1 MSTEKKDLLAKNLIE
16 IFESSSGIDISE
28 FGNDSCFLEM
38 GMDSLFLTQVAL
50 QLKKELKIQVTF
62 RQLLE
67 DYNSINL
74 LAEAFADKVTLDVP
88 QAAPQIAAV
97 KMPAPE
103 QIQVQQLAPA
113 LNPIVSP
120 VAQVNYAPMT
130 ESLNGSAIEKIIGR
144 QLDLMNQQMQLLR
157 GTPMSVA
164 AAPQA
169 PVVSAPLA
177 VKTASVAPVAT
188 AAPVTSKVN
197 TRGADIKTAKDS
209 FGAAAKIN
217 VEKNSKFST
226 SQNQSIQNFFA
237 EYIAQTKGS
246 KKFTQDNRKNHA
258 DPRVVTGFKPEN
270 KEIVYPVVVKK
281 SQAQYLWD
289 LDDNKYIDMTCGF
302 GSNFF
307 GNGNEAI
314 KKLVLKQ
321 LDEGIELGPQH
332 PLVGEVSNLI
342 CELTGNERAAFCNTG
357 SEAVLGAMRLA
368 RTVTGREKIV
378 VFSGS
383 YHGIND
389 EVIIRAA
396 KEKSFP
402 AAPGINGNAVSNM
415 IVLEYGTEETLQ
427 VIRSL
432 ADDLAAVL
440 VEPVQSRRCDFHPTE
455 FLKEV
460 RKITTESQ
468 TCLIFDEIITGFR
481 IHPAGAQGHFGIRA
495 DLCTYGKIVG
505 GGMPIGVISGKSEY
519 MDALDGGHWNF
530 GDDSTPT
537 VGVTYFAGTFVRH
550 PLALAAAKGA
560 LTILKEGGL
569 ELFNN
574 LNKTAEAFV
583 LDLNTFCKNSNIPF
597 VMNNFGALM
606 KPKWKSDLPG
616 GELLFAILR
625 YKGVHV
631 YDGFPWFINLAHT
644 SEDLKIVS
652 QTIKDSFIQMQKMG
666 LLPDATISTKKASK
680 VFSPT
685 NAPQAGA
692 KLGRDEQG
700 NPAWFIENPAKPGE
714 YFILED

>member
-1 MSTEKKDLLAKNLIE
+1 MSASKKELLAKNLIE
-16 IFESSSGIDISE
+16 IFEKSSGIDVSE

-38 GMDSLFLTQVAL
+38 GMDSLFLTQVSL

-67 DYNSINL
+67 QYNTINL
-74 LAEAFADKVTLDVP
+74 LAEAFSDKVTLE
-88 QAAPQIAAV
+88 APIATIV
-97 KMPAPE
+97 APVQE
-103 QIQVQQLAPA
+103 QVQVQQLAPA
-113 LNPIVSP
+113 INSAPLI
-120 VAQVNYAPMT
+120 NYTPS
-130 ESLNGSAIEKIIGR
+130 EPLNGSALEKIIER

-157 GTPMSVA
+157 G
-164 AAPQA
+164 APQA
-169 PVVSAPLA
+169 
-177 VKTASVAPVAT
+177 TAT
-188 AAPVTSKVN
+188 AAAAVPKAEPFKGTAPKVAPIAALKSN
-197 TRGADIKTAKDS
+197 ARGADIKTAKDS

-217 VEKNSKFST
+217 VEKNAKFSD
-226 SQNQSIQNFFA
+226 SQNKTIQNFFE
-237 EYIAQTKGS
+237 EYIAKTKAS
-246 KKFTQDNRKNHA
+246 KTFTQANRKNHA

-270 KEIVYPVVVKK
+270 KEIVYPIVVKK
-281 SQAQYLWD
+281 SLAQYLWD

-307 GNGNEAI
+307 GNGNDKI
-314 KKLVLKQ
+314 KQ
-321 LDEGIELGPQH
+321 LVVKQLEEGIELGPQH

-389 EVIIRAA
+389 EVIIRSARD
-396 KEKSFP
+396 KSYP

-415 IVLEYGTEETLQ
+415 IVLEYGTEETLSI
-427 VIRSL
+427 IRNMAS
-432 ADDLAAVL
+432 DLAAVL
-440 VEPVQSRRCDFHPTE
+440 VEPVQSRRCDFHPVD

-460 RKITTESQ
+460 RKITSASE

-505 GGMPIGVISGKSEY
+505 GGMPIGIISGKSEY
-519 MDALDGGHWNF
+519 MDALDGGHWDF

-560 LTILKEGGL
+560 LGILKDGGVAM
-569 ELFNN
+569 FND
-574 LNKTAEAFV
+574 LNKRSQEFV
-583 LDLNTFCKNSNIPF
+583 QELNNFCKDSNIPF
-597 VMNNFGALM
+597 VMNNFGSLM

-616 GELLFAILR
+616 SELLFAILR
-625 YKGVHV
+625 HNGVHV

-644 SEDLKIVS
+644 SEDLKTVL
-652 QTIKDSFIQMQKMG
+652 QTIKDSFLQMHKMG
-666 LLPDATISTKKASK
+666 LLPDANITTKKPSK
-680 VFSPT
+680 LFSPAH
-685 NAPQAGA
+685 APRPGA

-700 NPAWFIENPAKPGE
+700 NPAWFMENPEKPGE

>member
-1 MSTEKKDLLAKNLIE
+1 MSTEKKDLLAKNLVE

-67 DYNSINL
+67 NYNSINL
-74 LAEAFADKVTLDVP
+74 LAEAFADKVVLDIPKVSIP
-88 QAAPQIAAV
+88 V
-97 KMPAPE
+97 PAPVQE
-103 QIQVQQLAPA
+103 QVQVQQLAPA
-113 LNPIVSP
+113 LTPVMAPIS
-120 VAQVNYAPMT
+120 QVNYTPMS
-130 ESLNGSAIEKIIGR
+130 EPLNGSALEKIIER

-157 GTPMSVA
+157 GTPVSGAPVMQPQPVVQA
-164 AAPQA
+164 AAPVKASAPVAA
-169 PVVSAPLA
+169 PVVEKKSNA
-177 VKTASVAPVAT
+177 
-188 AAPVTSKVN
+188 
-197 TRGADIKTAKDS
+197 RGADIKTAKDS

-217 VEKNSKFST
+217 IEKNSKFT
-226 SQNQSIQNFFA
+226 SAQNESIQNFFA
-237 EYIAQTKGS
+237 EYISKTKAS

-270 KEIVYPVVVKK
+270 KEIVYPMVVKK

-415 IVLEYGTEETLQ
+415 IVLEYGTDETLEA
-427 VIRSL
+427 IRNM
-432 ADDLAAVL
+432 ADELAAVL

-460 RKITTESQ
+460 RKITTASQ
-468 TCLIFDEIITGFR
+468 SCLIFDEIITGFR

-569 ELFNN
+569 ELFND
-574 LNKTAEAFV
+574 LNKRAEAFV
-583 LDLNTFCKNSNIPF
+583 QDLNTFCKNSNIPF

-644 SEDLKIVS
+644 ADDLKIVS
-652 QTIKDSFIQMQKMG
+652 QTIKDSFIQMQQMG
-666 LLPDATISTKKASK
+666 LLPDATISLKKPSK
-680 VFSPT
+680 VFSPSH
-685 NAPQAGA
+685 APQAGA

>member
-1 MSTEKKDLLAKNLIE
+1 MSASQKELLAKNLLE
-16 IFESSSGIDISE
+16 IFENSSGIDVSE
-28 FGNDSCFLEM
+28 FGNDTCFLEM
-38 GMDSLFLTQVAL
+38 GMDSLFLTQISL

-67 DYNSINL
+67 QYNTINL
-74 LAEAFADKVTLDVP
+74 LAEAFADKVSLE
-88 QAAPQIAAV
+88 A
-97 KMPAPE
+97 PAPKIIAPVLE

-113 LNPIVSP
+113 IPTAPVSAPSLN
-120 VAQVNYAPMT
+120 YTPMT
-130 ESLNGSAIEKIIGR
+130 ESLNGSALEKIIER

-157 GTPMSVA
+157 GTPQVPVLPVEPA
-164 AAPQA
+164 AAM
-169 PVVSAPLA
+169 PV
-177 VKTASVAPVAT
+177 VAPVKEVVVPKPNA
-188 AAPVTSKVN
+188 
-197 TRGADIKTAKDS
+197 RGADIKTAKDS

-217 VEKNSKFST
+217 VEKNSKFSD
-226 SQNQSIQNFFA
+226 SQNQSIQNFFE
-237 EYIAQTKGS
+237 EYISKTKSS
-246 KKFTQDNRKNHA
+246 KTFTQANRKNHA

-270 KEIVYPVVVKK
+270 KEIIYPIVVKR

-307 GNGNEAI
+307 GNGNEKI
-314 KKLVLKQ
+314 KKLVVKQ
-321 LDEGIELGPQH
+321 LEEGIELGPQH
-332 PLVGEVSNLI
+332 PLVGEVSHLI

-389 EVIIRAA
+389 EVIIRSARD
-396 KEKSFP
+396 KSYP

-415 IVLEYGTEETLQ
+415 IVLEYGTEETLSI
-427 VIRSL
+427 IRNM
-432 ADDLAAVL
+432 ANDLAAVL
-440 VEPVQSRRCDFHPTE
+440 VEPVQSRRCDFHPVD

-460 RKITTESQ
+460 RKITSASE

-519 MDALDGGHWNF
+519 MDALDGGHWDF

-560 LTILKEGGL
+560 LNILKEGGVA
-569 ELFNN
+569 LFS
-574 LNKTAEAFV
+574 
-583 LDLNTFCKNSNIPF
+583 DLNMRSSEFVKELNDFCLTSNIPF
-597 VMNNFGALM
+597 VMNNFGSLM

-625 YKGVHV
+625 HKGVHV

-644 SEDLKIVS
+644 SEDLKNVL
-652 QTIKDSFIQMQKMG
+652 QTIKDSFLQMKKMG
-666 LLPDATISTKKASK
+666 LLPDSNISVKKPSK
-680 VFSPT
+680 MFSLG
-685 NAPQAGA
+685 NAPREGA

-700 NPAWFIENPAKPGE
+700 NPAWFMENPDKPGE